1 MKYQVKIL
9 NFEFEFKPDGG
20 VALDVADGGAVL
32 DVADGGVALDVAGGG
47 AVLDVADGGVVLDAD
62 VADELRFVGSFW
74 PF

>member
-9 NFEFEFKPDGG
+9 NFEFEFKP
-20 VALDVADGGAVL
+20 
-32 DVADGGVALDVAGGG
+32 DGGVALDVAGGG